1 MGEAES
7 LQMRV
12 FTACLL
18 VVLTALS
25 VFAETPT
32 VPPDYPQS
40 LERELAALL
49 EVRSQKSADPSFLL
63 KLAGTYFD
71 MGNDLLT
78 DNEKRITAY
87 GEAARLAQ
95 HALELK
101 EADAEA
107 HFLYAA
113 ALGKAAELKGITA
126 SLLSLEEMRMHV
138 TRALELQKD
147 HVPAIHMAGM
157 MLEELPRFMG
167 GNPEAALEYLE
178 RAVTLDP
185 TYTHARLDL
194 AKMYAKRK
202 KPELA
207 KRELLA
213 IVNMDHPRDPYAWA
227 TEYRPEAERLL
238 ESLTHAK

>member
-1 MGEAES
+1 VP
-7 LQMRV
+7 MRV
-12 FTACLL
+12 CAVCAL
-18 VVLTALS
+18 VVLMALS
-25 VFAETPT
+25 VFAGSPT

-49 EVRSQKSADPSFLL
+49 EVQSQKSSDPSFLL

-78 DNEKRITAY
+78 GDEKRIRAY
-87 GEAARLAQ
+87 EEAARLAQ
-95 HALELK
+95 RALELK

-113 ALGKAAELKGITA
+113 ALGKAAELNGVTA
-126 SLLSLEEMRMHV
+126 SLLSLEEMRRHV

-178 RAVTLDP
+178 RAVKLDP

-194 AKMYAKRK
+194 AKMYLKRK
-202 KPELA
+202 KPDFA

-213 IVNMDHPRDPYAWA
+213 IVNMDRPRDPYGWA
-227 TEYRPEAERLL
+227 KEYRPEAERLL
-238 ESLTHAK
+238 ESLNHAN

>member
-1 MGEAES
+1 VREAKDVP
-7 LQMRV
+7 MRV
-12 FTACLL
+12 CAVCAL
-18 VVLTALS
+18 VVLMALS
-25 VFAETPT
+25 VFAGSPT

-49 EVRSQKSADPSFLL
+49 EVQSQKSSDPSFLL

-78 DNEKRITAY
+78 GDEKRIRAY
-87 GEAARLAQ
+87 EEAARLAQ
-95 HALELK
+95 RALELK

-113 ALGKAAELKGITA
+113 ALGKAAELNGVTA
-126 SLLSLEEMRMHV
+126 SLLSLEEMRRHV

-178 RAVTLDP
+178 RAVKLDP
-185 TYTHARLDL
+185 SYTHARLDL
-194 AKMYAKRK
+194 AKMYLKRK
-202 KPELA
+202 KPDFA

-213 IVNMDHPRDPYAWA
+213 IVNMDRPRDPYAWA
-227 TEYRPEAERLL
+227 KEYRPEAERLL
-238 ESLTHAK
+238 ESLNHAN